1 MADELNWRQR
11 KRVFLAALE
20 ILEVS
25 RHATAC
31 GMSRKLNELAEFV
44 DKGGKVGKGAL
55 FVTAAR
61 GSNHSW
67 LDWAV
72 DFLGCLPKEE
82 KEKVKVLAVYA
93 EDESSRSHDSWA
105 QRKFWATVGARGLES
120 DGLLIA
126 RKMA

>member
-1 MADELNWRQR
+1 MNWRQR
-11 KRVFLAALE
+11 NKQRVFLAAV
-20 ILEVS
+20 EVFETAH
-25 RHATAC
+25 HATAC

-72 DFLGCLPKEE
+72 DFLACLPKDPAE
-82 KEKVKVLAVYA
+82 KAAIVA
-93 EDESSRSHDSWA
+93 EYNGEWSRSA
-105 QRKFWATVGARGLES
+105 RRKKTVRRFWRHVKDRGLEKE
-120 DGLLIA
+120 GEIIA
-126 RKMA
+126 QKLA